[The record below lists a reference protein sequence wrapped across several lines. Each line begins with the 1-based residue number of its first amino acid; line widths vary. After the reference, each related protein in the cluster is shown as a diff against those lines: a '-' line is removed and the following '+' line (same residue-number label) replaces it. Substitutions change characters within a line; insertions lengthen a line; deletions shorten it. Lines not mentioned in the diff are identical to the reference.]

1 MVNKFLAIRPFN
13 HLFMLYNDEVLEH
26 FKYPH
31 NKGEIKH
38 PSFSTSDTN
47 SICGDEIKITA
58 NIKGGVIKDIKF
70 SGSGCALVTA
80 SASLL
85 TDYLKGKGA
94 NQLKEIDD
102 KLALK
107 LLGGQITPARI
118 SCALLPLK
126 ALKKWV
132 FKSTKLVIALWILF

>member
-1 MVNKFLAIRPFN
+1 MEQ
-13 HLFMLYNDEVLEH
+13 LYNDEILEH

-31 NKGEIKH
+31 NKGEIKNS
-38 PSFSTSDTN
+38 SFSVSDAN
-47 SICGDEIKITA
+47 SICGDKIKITA
-58 NIKGGVIKDIKF
+58 SIKGNVIKDIKF

-85 TDYLKGKGA
+85 TDYIKGKSV
-94 NQLKEIDD
+94 NQLKKIDD
-102 KLALK
+102 KLVLK

-126 ALKKWV
+126 ALKKRG
-132 FKSTKLVIALWILF
+132 S